1 MRDHP
6 PGASAPKQI
15 QDAVHYPPAG
25 PLYGAGLRVWLVGV
39 GGRGSP
45 TVRPSG
51 RWGTICGSFIKFSTS
66 SRLCKHPLREE
77 YPERNICTKNADANA
92 FLRNLQEDWN
102 SWRGVLFLD
111 PFSTEVDWA
120 TVVKIAG
127 FNALDTWI
135 LFPASSLGRVLP
147 KSKVP
152 EDISDKW
159 ADCLTRIFGDQ
170 SWKKLYSE
178 NPQQSFWGDVQF
190 QRDPGVDGIIKL
202 YKAKLRSLFGRRLME
217 ESKSFANSRNSH
229 MFEFMFC
236 VGSNNEKTIG
246 LAKRIA
252 GHILNAST

>member
-1 MRDHP
+1 MIWIRS
-6 PGASAPKQI
+6 G
-15 QDAVHYPPAG
+15 
-25 PLYGAGLRVWLVGV
+25 WL
-39 GGRGSP
+39 RGSIYWVLLVLGSVCCYKTIIP
-45 TVRPSG
+45 EAQEHFLVSSGPRYTPSFG
-51 RWGTICGSFIKFSTS
+51 GFG
-66 SRLCKHPLREE
+66 LREE

-236 VGSNNEKTIG
+236 VGSNNEKAIG